1 MDKNLLELFRQAGLL
16 KTVKRTGWALK
27 GIEEV
32 ESVADHSWRVALM
45 CALLGKEKN
54 LDISK
59 VVLMALIHDL
69 GEIEIGDLR
78 WESGRKVIGDQK
90 EKHADEEKSVKK
102 LFKGIKDSGEYV
114 ALWQEFN
121 EQKTK
126 EARFVK
132 QVDKLEMAFQA
143 LEYEQ
148 AGCPKDSLNEF
159 WENAEK
165 YLEGQELE
173 GLFRLLQEKR
183 SEI

>member
-16 KTVKRTGWALK
+16 KTVKRTGWVLK
-27 GIEEV
+27 GIKEA
-32 ESVADHSWRVALM
+32 ESVADHTWRVTFM
-45 CALLGKEKN
+45 CLLLAEGKS
-54 LDISK
+54 LDIGK
-59 VVLMALIHDL
+59 IIPMALIHDL

-78 WESGRKVIGDQK
+78 WEKGKEVIGSRK
-90 EKHADEEKSVKK
+90 EKHQDEEKMIKK
-102 LFKGIKDSGEYV
+102 IFEKTKSANNCIS
-114 ALWQEFN
+114 LWQEFN